1 MIFGWAVTMNDR
13 TKKQKGSKSR
23 DKFKVMH
30 KHIMSKD
37 CWALNSDL
45 ELVEKK
51 PRPFIVARLDF
62 KLDGDS
68 ISFTEAISYS
78 QFINMPPEH
87 RIPVYIIEAN
97 REFRD
102 YENDDAD
109 VGELLKHKDKHR
121 FTIKK
126 LLKADYVPDPPVTE
140 TKVMKENIT
149 WEELAAWEVGLRAH
163 RRKEIAE
170 LIKLGKFS

>member
-1 MIFGWAVTMNDR
+1 MNDR

-62 KLDGDS
+62 KLKGDT

-102 YENDDAD
+102 HENDDAD
-109 VGELLKHKDKHR
+109 VDELLKQKDKHR
-121 FTIKK
+121 FTIYK
-126 LLKADYVPDPPVTE
+126 LLKADYVPNPPTTE

-149 WEELAAWEVGLRAH
+149 WEELAEWERGLREY
-163 RRKEIAE
+163 RRKEIAQM
-170 LIKLGKFS
+170 IKQGMYN

>member
-1 MIFGWAVTMNDR
+1 MNDR

-62 KLDGDS
+62 KLKGDT

-102 YENDDAD
+102 FENDDAD
-109 VGELLKHKDKHR
+109 VDELLRQKDKHR
-121 FTIKK
+121 FTIYK
-126 LLKADYVPDPPVTE
+126 LLKADYVPNPPVTE

-149 WEELAAWEVGLRAH
+149 WEELAEWERGLRAY
-163 RRKEIAE
+163 RRKEIADM
-170 LIKLGKFS
+170 IRQGKFN